1 MRKKI
6 VNKCKLCN
14 RKIVNLKMK
23 RKKEDNPQDQDNMHP
38 QQGYLSWEGIS
49 SPSIKIQDV
58 VQLLGLKEKAWIEV
72 F

>member
-1 MRKKI
+1 
-6 VNKCKLCN
+6 
-14 RKIVNLKMK
+14 MK